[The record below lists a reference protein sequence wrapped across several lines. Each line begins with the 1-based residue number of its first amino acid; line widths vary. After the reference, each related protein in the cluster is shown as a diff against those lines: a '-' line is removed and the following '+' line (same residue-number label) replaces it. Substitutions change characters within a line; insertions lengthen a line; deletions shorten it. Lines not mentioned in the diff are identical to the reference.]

1 MNSCDIKIQY
11 DFAVKLVV
19 LDWSFIHFGIKNG
32 FFDES
37 VAIEYAISEVEDG
50 TVTFDK
56 VLEISFLLKGE
67 SVFPF
72 IEELASSECVHE
84 DELKEKLLFIIM
96 QWLFDTR
103 QEFEDPLG
111 MVEEIYADFDYP
123 EKIATIVRY
132 MPGSEG
138 ETGFGKDNLELRWIE
153 YLAEAC
159 VEYGREK

>member
-1 MNSCDIKIQY
+1 MNSFDIKIQY

-19 LDWSFIHFGIKNG
+19 LDWSIIYFGIKNG

-37 VAIEYAISEVEDG
+37 VAIEFAISEVEDG
-50 TVTFDK
+50 KTISDQ
-56 VLEISFLLKGE
+56 VLEISFLFKGE

-72 IEELASSECVHE
+72 IEELASIEGVNE

-96 QWLFDTR
+96 QWLFDIR

-123 EKIATIVRY
+123 EKIAKVVRY
-132 MPGSEG
+132 MPGSAG
-138 ETGFGKDNLELRWIE
+138 ESGFGENYLELNWVK
-153 YLAEAC
+153 YLAGARGK
-159 VEYGREK
+159 YGR

>member
-1 MNSCDIKIQY
+1 MNSSDIKIQY

-19 LDWSFIHFGIKNG
+19 LDWSIIYFGIKNG

-37 VAIEYAISEVEDG
+37 VAIEFAISEVEDG
-50 TVTFDK
+50 KTTSDQ
-56 VLEISFLLKGE
+56 VLEISFLFKGE

-72 IEELASSECVHE
+72 IEELASIEGVNA

-103 QEFEDPLG
+103 QEFEDPFG

-123 EKIATIVRY
+123 EEIAKIVRY
-132 MPGSEG
+132 MPASAREP
-138 ETGFGKDNLELRWIE
+138 GFGEDYLELRWID
-153 YLAEAC
+153 YLAEAR